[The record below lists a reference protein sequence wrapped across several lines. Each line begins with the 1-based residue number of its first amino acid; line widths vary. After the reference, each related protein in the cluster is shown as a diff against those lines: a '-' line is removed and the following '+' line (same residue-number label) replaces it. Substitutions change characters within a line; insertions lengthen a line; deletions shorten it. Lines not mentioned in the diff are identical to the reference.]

1 MPRAID
7 NYPDDLPFP
16 VCHDCGAPD
25 PEMAM
30 RTTEC
35 LMCGYKP
42 GIGRVSPNPDQT
54 SPEPEPKPLVEGPG
68 SIPPWKR
75 QHTA

>member
-1 MPRAID
+1 
-7 NYPDDLPFP
+7 
-16 VCHDCGAPD
+16 
-25 PEMAM
+25 M